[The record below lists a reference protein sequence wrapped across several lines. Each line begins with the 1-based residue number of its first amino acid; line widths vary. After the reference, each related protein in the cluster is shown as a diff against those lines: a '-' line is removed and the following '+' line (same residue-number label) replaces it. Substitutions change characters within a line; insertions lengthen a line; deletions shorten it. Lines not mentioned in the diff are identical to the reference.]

1 MKPAELFHA
10 SSVMALGT
18 ILSRITGFIRSI
30 LAVAVLGT
38 ALLADTY
45 NVANTLPYIL
55 YNLLVGGALTAIFV
69 PQLIR
74 SFGDKDGGHA
84 FASRLVTTISAI
96 LLLLVAIGVI
106 FAPTLVRIYAP
117 EFSNNGF
124 EAEFRLAVAFTRYC
138 LPQIFFLGLFTM
150 LGQVANSRGSFA
162 PLMWAPIAN
171 NLVVIVIF
179 TLVLI
184 ASPNLALGNI
194 SSTQTQILGWGTT
207 LGVVIQALILIP
219 VVKRT
224 GIVLRPKLGW
234 QGLGKSFSLAGWTL
248 IYVLISQLGYLV
260 TVNVSTSAAVRS
272 SQEGLVTGV
281 GYTPFSNAYLIMML
295 PYSIITISLITALLP
310 HLSKLAIEKKPQEV
324 RDQLIRAI
332 KMVGVITIPSSVA
345 FFFFGPII
353 TKVLFVGIDYKDST
367 YIGYVLSALGIGL
380 VTFSI
385 NLILIR
391 GFNAFEDTRTQ
402 VVSILLI
409 NLISVGLSYLFLN
422 SFPSEWITVGLGFA
436 FSISYILG
444 LFVTLAL
451 LGRHTGKI
459 SIRDFFGQHFKL
471 YVASL
476 FAMAPLFLISQ
487 YFGWAESDSSSL
499 ARVAELA
506 LVLIFTPILYF
517 FIARKMKVDEIS
529 ITVDLVKIQFA
540 RATKSRRKRVIG
552 EGNNQT

>member
-1 MKPAELFHA
+1 MKPVELFHA
-10 SSVMALGT
+10 SSIMALGT
-18 ILSRITGFIRSI
+18 IFSRITGFIRSV

-74 SFGDKDGGHA
+74 SFGDDDGGHA

-96 LLLLVAIGVI
+96 LLLLVAIGVF

-117 EFSNNGF
+117 EFSTQGF
-124 EAEFRLAVAFTRYC
+124 ETEFRLAVAFTRYC

-150 LGQVANSRGSFA
+150 LGQVANSRGAFA

-179 TLVLI
+179 SLVLI
-184 ASPNLALGNI
+184 SAPDLALGSI
-194 SSTQTQILGWGTT
+194 SSTQTQVLGWGTT
-207 LGVVIQALILIP
+207 LGVVIQALILVP

-224 GIVLRPKLGW
+224 GISLRFKFGW

-248 IYVLISQLGYLV
+248 VYVLISQLGYLV

-272 SQEGLVTGV
+272 SQEGLSTGV
-281 GYTPFSNAYLIMML
+281 GYTPFSNAYLVMML
-295 PYSIITISLITALLP
+295 PYSIITISIITALLP
-310 HLSKLAIEKKPQEV
+310 HLSKLAIEKRPTEV

-332 KMVGVITIPSSVA
+332 KMVGVVTVPSSVA
-345 FFFFGPII
+345 FLFFGPII

-402 VVSILLI
+402 VLSILLI
-409 NLISVGLSYLFLN
+409 NLISVALSYLFLN
-422 SFPSEWITVGLGFA
+422 ILKSEWITIGLGFA
-436 FSISYILG
+436 FSVSYIIG
-444 LFVTLAL
+444 LFLTLVL
-451 LGRHTGKI
+451 LTRHTGKI
-459 SIRDFFGQHFKL
+459 SIHDFFGQHFKL
-471 YVASL
+471 YLASFL
-476 FAMAPLFLISQ
+476 AMAPIFLLSQ
-487 YFGWAESDSSSL
+487 YFGWVDSDSTPIIRL
-499 ARVAELA
+499 AELA
-506 LVLIFTPILYF
+506 LVLIAIPIAYF
-517 FIARKMKVDEIS
+517 FIARRMKVDEIS
-529 ITVDLVKIQFA
+529 ITMELVKVQVA
-540 RATKSRRKRVIG
+540 RATSSRRKSRNKGG
-552 EGNNQT
+552 E

>member
-18 ILSRITGFIRSI
+18 IFSRITGFIRSI

-74 SFGDKDGGHA
+74 SFNDEDGGHA

-117 EFSNNGF
+117 EFSTTGF
-124 EAEFRLAVAFTRYC
+124 ETEFRLAIAFTRYC

-179 TLVLI
+179 SFVLI
-184 ASPNLALGNI
+184 TAPDLALGTI
-194 SSTQTQILGWGTT
+194 SSAQTQVLGWGTT

-224 GIVLRPKLGW
+224 GISLRLKFGW

-248 IYVLISQLGYLV
+248 VYVLISQLGYLV

-272 SQEGLVTGV
+272 SQEGLSIGV

-295 PYSIITISLITALLP
+295 PYSIITISIITALLP
-310 HLSKLAIEKKPQEV
+310 HLSKLAIEKKSSEV

-332 KMVGVITIPSSVA
+332 KMVGVVTVPSSVA
-345 FFFFGPII
+345 FILFGPII
-353 TKVLFVGIDYKDST
+353 TKVLFIGIDYKDST

-402 VVSILLI
+402 VLSILVI
-409 NLISVGLSYLFLN
+409 NLISVALSYLFLN
-422 SFPSEWITVGLGFA
+422 TLHNEWITVGLGFA
-436 FSISYILG
+436 FSVSYIIG
-444 LFVTLAL
+444 LFVTLGL
-451 LGRHTGKI
+451 LTRHTGKI
-459 SIRDFFGQHFKL
+459 TIYDFFGQHAKL
-471 YVASL
+471 YFSSFLAMLPVFLLSQYAGWVASDSTLITRLAELGLVL
-476 FAMAPLFLISQ
+476 FATPIAYFLI
-487 YFGWAESDSSSL
+487 AK
-499 ARVAELA
+499 
-506 LVLIFTPILYF
+506 
-517 FIARKMKVDEIS
+517 KMNVDEIS
-529 ITVDLVKIQFA
+529 ITAQLVKIQFA
-540 RATKSRRKRVIG
+540 RATSSRRKQPNKGG
-552 EGNNQT
+552 E